1 MPLNEHKGEVR
12 AMALE
17 LMQETLSIPAGE
29 DVHLIRF
36 MDILDKCKECNSQV
50 DFVSNFSSELCD
62 TPLTFFIDNY
72 HLEFIEFLLKL
83 DSIDETKQAIALFKN
98 TIAEKS
104 AEMME
109 CCNYHSL
116 LQLHRLLQLFFQDS
130 HPVEFLENKD
140 LTNVFNF
147 VPYPRLCQDISFV
160 VKIYIILSE
169 FPSHCESMLA
179 AFDSFYTLS

>member
-1 MPLNEHKGEVR
+1 MLLNEHKGEVR

-17 LMQETLSIPAGE
+17 LMQETLSIPACE

-36 MDILDKCKECNSQV
+36 MDILDKCKECNSQT
-50 DFVSNFSSELCD
+50 DFVSEFASELCN
-62 TPLTFFIDNY
+62 TPSSFSIDGY
-72 HLEFIEFLLKL
+72 MEFIEMLLKQN
-83 DSIDETKQAIALFKN
+83 SIDETKQAVTLFKN

-104 AEMME
+104 AEMLE
-109 CCNYHSL
+109 CCSYHSL

-147 VPYPRLCQDISFV
+147 VPYPKLRQDISFV
-160 VKIYIILSE
+160 VKIYIILSG
-169 FPSHCESMLA
+169 FPSRCESMLA
-179 AFDSFYTLS
+179 AFDSFYALS